1 MGVHQMPIGRIAGE
15 GGADAPEVSSF
26 AQKVLELLDR
36 TEYRR
41 CDSGEDVEDIYR
53 LRYKAYRIN
62 DIVPDMENQSI
73 SDELD
78 ETPNVYRFGIY
89 IDQRLVSTMRI
100 HHVTQETPFSP
111 SVKAFGDV
119 VLPLLAKGDTFIC
132 PSRFASDPEWTRV
145 YPQLAYVT
153 LRLAGMACYY
163 FETPYG
169 LSTVREDHAG
179 FYKRVYYSE
188 QISEPRGYPGVFSKV
203 VLYRTNAY
211 LNRERYYARFP
222 FFRSTPLEQRLLF
235 ARPEGGELA
244 PLTVLPTAKYY
255 SDAA

>member
-1 MGVHQMPIGRIAGE
+1 MVVHQMTIGRNANE
-15 GGADAPEVSSF
+15 NDAKAPEVSSF
-26 AQKVLELLDR
+26 AKNVLQLLDR

-41 CDSGEDVEDIYR
+41 CDTGEDVEEIYR
-53 LRYKAYRIN
+53 LRYKAYRSS
-62 DIVPDMENQSI
+62 DIVPDMENHSI

-78 ETPNVYRFGIY
+78 ETPNAYRFGIY

-100 HHVTQETPFSP
+100 HHVTQKTPLSP
-111 SVKAFGDV
+111 SMKAFGDIV
-119 VLPLLAKGDTFIC
+119 MPMLTTGDTFIC
-132 PSRFASDPEWTRV
+132 PSRFASDPEWTRT

-153 LRLAGMACYY
+153 LRLAGMACYH
-163 FETPYG
+163 FNAPYG

-188 QISEPRGYPGVFSKV
+188 QISEPRSYPGVFSKV
-203 VLYRTNAY
+203 VLYRTNAH

-222 FFRSTPLEQRLLF
+222 FFKSTALEQRMLF
-235 ARPEGGELA
+235 ARPEEGELA
-244 PLTVLPTAKYY
+244 PLTILPTAKYF

>member
-41 CDSGEDVEDIYR
+41 CDRGEDVEDIYR
-53 LRYKAYRIN
+53 LRYKAYRTN

-78 ETPNVYRFGIY
+78 DTPNAYRFGIY

-111 SVKAFGDV
+111 SVKAFGDI

-235 ARPEGGELA
+235 ARPEEGELA

>member
-1 MGVHQMPIGRIAGE
+1 MGVHQMPIGRSAGE

-41 CDSGEDVEDIYR
+41 CDRGEDVEDIYR
-53 LRYKAYRIN
+53 LRYKAYRTN